1 MMEFLTAVMDL
12 SLAQI
17 FVAGAT
23 LLIIFGDNSAVIEE
37 EDDNSDYE
45 NASWNPS
52 SVNYN
57 EWSMRAV

>member
-1 MMEFLTAVMDL
+1 MEFITAIMDL

-23 LLIIFGDNSAVIEE
+23 LLIIFGDDSTVIEE
-37 EDDNSDYE
+37 EKDDNSDYE

-57 EWSMRAV
+57 E

>member
-1 MMEFLTAVMDL
+1 MEFITAIMDL

-37 EDDNSDYE
+37 EEDSNSDYE

-57 EWSMRAV
+57 E

>member
-1 MMEFLTAVMDL
+1 MMEFFIALISADPAHLAMGVFAVVG
-12 SLAQI
+12 I
-17 FVAGAT
+17 CGIAG
-23 LLIIFGDNSAVIEE
+23 GESVE

-57 EWSMRAV
+57 E

>member
-1 MMEFLTAVMDL
+1 MMEFLTAIIDL
-12 SLAQI
+12 SLGQL

-23 LLIIFGDNSAVIEE
+23 LILIFGNNSAVTEE

-45 NASWNPS
+45 NASWNPA

-57 EWSMRAV
+57 E

>member
-23 LLIIFGDNSAVIEE
+23 LLIIFGDNSVVIEE

-57 EWSMRAV
+57 E

>member
-1 MMEFLTAVMDL
+1 MEFLNAILDL

-23 LLIIFGDNSAVIEE
+23 LLIIFGDNSVVIEE
-37 EDDNSDYE
+37 EDNSDYE

-57 EWSMRAV
+57 E

>member
-1 MMEFLTAVMDL
+1 MEFLTAIMDL

-37 EDDNSDYE
+37 EEEEDNSDYE

-57 EWSMRAV
+57 E

>member
-1 MMEFLTAVMDL
+1 MEFITAIMDL

-37 EDDNSDYE
+37 EDDDNSDYE

-57 EWSMRAV
+57 E

>member
-1 MMEFLTAVMDL
+1 MEFITAIMDL

-17 FVAGAT
+17 LVAGAT
-23 LLIIFGDNSAVIEE
+23 LLIIFGDSSAVIEE

-57 EWSMRAV
+57 E

>member
-1 MMEFLTAVMDL
+1 MEFITAIMDL

-37 EDDNSDYE
+37 EEDGNSDYE

-57 EWSMRAV
+57 E

>member
-1 MMEFLTAVMDL
+1 MEFITAIMDL

-17 FVAGAT
+17 LVAGAT
-23 LLIIFGDNSAVIEE
+23 LLIIFGDSSAVIEE
-37 EDDNSDYE
+37 EDDNNDYE

-57 EWSMRAV
+57 E

>member
-1 MMEFLTAVMDL
+1 MEFITAIMDL

-23 LLIIFGDNSAVIEE
+23 LLIIFGGNSAVIEE
-37 EDDNSDYE
+37 EEDGNSDYE

-57 EWSMRAV
+57 E

>member
-1 MMEFLTAVMDL
+1 MDL

-37 EDDNSDYE
+37 EEDGNSDYE

-57 EWSMRAV
+57 E

>member
-1 MMEFLTAVMDL
+1 MEFITAIMDL
-12 SLAQI
+12 FLAQI

-37 EDDNSDYE
+37 EEDDNSDYE

-57 EWSMRAV
+57 E

>member
-1 MMEFLTAVMDL
+1 MEFITAIMDL

-23 LLIIFGDNSAVIEE
+23 LIIIFGDNSAVIEEE

-57 EWSMRAV
+57 E

>member
-1 MMEFLTAVMDL
+1 MEFLNAIMNL

-17 FVAGAT
+17 FVAGAA

-57 EWSMRAV
+57 E